1 MLIYAYGCSCVLKMH
16 LTYQNDY
23 DCCIEIK
30 TTYGAQ
36 LLLRLINILF
46 PTSQEPLNK
55 LLFKILNAIFL
66 YY

>member
-16 LTYQNDY
+16 LTYRNDY

-36 LLLRLINILF
+36 LLLRLINIYF

-55 LLFKILNAIFL
+55 IVV
-66 YY
+66 